1 MQKTTILIADD
12 HTMIVEAFRKLLE
25 PQYDVIGTVRDGRE
39 LLEAAP
45 KLRPDV
51 IVVDI
56 GMPFLNGLAAGQ
68 RLKLIMPRVKLI
80 YVTMNQD
87 PDVASEA
94 LDSGASAYLL
104 KSSAASELLQGIH
117 EALKGG
123 TYVTPLIKQA
133 LAESFILV
141 PTRKLRANKLTE
153 RQLDLQLL
161 AEGRLMK
168 EVGAASPERPASTSD
183 TSAWSPIDL
192 LDFFRQVSP
201 EQVLYAS
208 DFPYGQNSS
217 SLLIALRTARVA
229 GLSDD
234 QIRDMLAGNAN
245 ARRPTPARPR
255 RPHGPGRVCP
265 GR

>member
-25 PQYDVIGTVRDGRE
+25 PQYNVIGTVRDGRE

-45 KLRPDV
+45 RLRPDV

-68 RLKLIMPRVKLI
+68 RLKQIMPRVKLI

-133 LAESFILV
+133 LAESFIRC
-141 PTRKLRANKLTE
+141 PHPKLRANKLTE
-153 RQLDLQLL
+153 RQLEVLQLL

-168 EVGAASPERPASTSD
+168 EVGA
-183 TSAWSPIDL
+183 
-192 LDFFRQVSP
+192 
-201 EQVLYAS
+201 VLGLTPRTIAFHKYRIMEAL
-208 DFPYGQNSS
+208 GVKTNAE
-217 SLLIALRTARVA
+217 LIQFAVRNHVVA
-229 GLSDD
+229 
-234 QIRDMLAGNAN
+234 
-245 ARRPTPARPR
+245 
-255 RPHGPGRVCP
+255 PHND
-265 GR
+265 